1 MDYEKLYKEALERA
15 RALNDGKD
23 VDVEAGTTTCEYIF
37 PVLKES
43 LDEKIRKTLI
53 RFFKDNYYNETE
65 MYDGSVTVGNVI
77 AWLES
82 QGKCETDCWHNHQDA
97 NYPNGCIVLE
107 DFNVGEGFYKLNLD
121 YLNKKQVEEVEEMVR
136 MWNKD
141 SKTPNDNIKSCIGMC
156 LTDADEQRFKDY
168 NTSLK
173 DCLNWLKNQGS
184 ETCSQKDAKC
194 FDYDDGKRDEFK
206 DAIQVGDHVTRN
218 EDGVLVNLSQ
228 LKRNLRKEST
238 TIPEKVDLEKLQK
251 IQLEHIGSLD
261 IQIATRYDQNST
273 LFTMTDYPLT
283 RELYVHKLPW
293 GADNSEEFKK
303 INKELKMLL

>member
-1 MDYEKLYKEALERA
+1 MDYEKEYKEALERA
-15 RALNDGKD
+15 RVLNDRKN
-23 VDVEAGTTTCEYIF
+23 VNVEAGTTTCEYIF

-43 LDEKIRKTLI
+43 KDEEIRKQI
-53 RFFKDNYYNETE
+53 RELLLDTPISELRRLGIDLEKAFNW
-65 MYDGSVTVGNVI
+65 V
-77 AWLES
+77 ES
-82 QGKCETDCWHNHQDA
+82 QGKCETDCHHNHQDSSR
-97 NYPNGCIVLE
+97 PNGGIVLE
-107 DFNVGEGFYKLNLD
+107 DFNGGEGFYKLNLG

-136 MWNKD
+136 MWNKE
-141 SKTPNDNIKSCIGMC
+141 SKTSNEDIKNCIGMC

-184 ETCSQKDAKC
+184 ETYSQKDAKC

-218 EDGVLVNLSQ
+218 EEGVLVNLSQ

-238 TIPEKVDLEKLQK
+238 TMPKKVDLEKLQK

-293 GADNSEEFKK
+293 GADNTEEFKK